1 MDRYDV
7 SLGRRGKSKQG
18 EWRESKRVEI
28 RECERG
34 EKARN
39 HVMAMARIDI
49 CFLFVGAKREGGLGV
64 RSKRS

>member
-1 MDRYDV
+1 MRERVDGPLRRQ
-7 SLGRRGKSKQG
+7 LGGKGKSKQG
-18 EWRESKRVEI
+18 ERRERESKRVEI

-49 CFLFVGAKREGGLGV
+49 CFLFVGAKRG
-64 RSKRS
+64 